1 MATTPAATDLQP
13 NPERKLIASLWH
25 TIVFVLFILGYA
37 YYGRTT
43 VPRIESLHLQ
53 SKVSLYLFMIL
64 LELLLVAYVWFLGV
78 KPAGGS
84 FWALIGGK
92 WNTFADVLRDIGV
105 AFLFWLVV
113 IVMLVG
119 LQLSIGKSPQT
130 SKSAF
135 MLAPGDVP
143 EIIVWLILAT
153 TAGFCEEFVFRGY
166 LQKQFRAITGSDAA
180 AVTMQAVCFGIA
192 HSYQGVKSIV
202 TITVYGALF
211 GILAIYR
218 HSLRPG
224 MIQHAMQDSFAGL
237 ALALL
242 KHLGKLPAAYF

>member
-64 LELLLVAYVWFLGV
+64 LELLLLSYVWFLGV

-84 FWALIGGK
+84 FRGLIGGT

-119 LQLSIGKSPQT
+119 LQFSMGKSPET
-130 SKSAF
+130 AKAVF
-135 MLAPGDVP
+135 MLAPGSRP
-143 EIIVWLILAT
+143 EMIVWVILAT
-153 TAGFCEEFVFRGY
+153 TAGFGEEFVFRGY
-166 LQKQFRAITGSDAA
+166 
-180 AVTMQAVCFGIA
+180 
-192 HSYQGVKSIV
+192 
-202 TITVYGALF
+202 
-211 GILAIYR
+211 
-218 HSLRPG
+218 
-224 MIQHAMQDSFAGL
+224 
-237 ALALL
+237 
-242 KHLGKLPAAYF
+242 

>member
-1 MATTPAATDLQP
+1 MATTPAAIDLQP
-13 NPERKLIASLWH
+13 DPERKLIAPLWH

-43 VPRIESLHLQ
+43 VPRIEGMRLQ

-64 LELLLVAYVWFLGV
+64 FELLLVAYVWFLGV
-78 KPAGGS
+78 KPTGGS
-84 FWALIGGK
+84 FRALIGGK
-92 WNTFADVLRDIGV
+92 WSSFPDVLRDIGV
-105 AFLFWLVV
+105 ACLFWLVV
-113 IVMLVG
+113 IAMLGG
-119 LQLSIGKSPQT
+119 LQFSMGKSPQT
-130 SKSAF
+130 AKAAF
-135 MLAPGDVP
+135 MLAPGNLP
-143 EIIVWLILAT
+143 EIIVWLILSA

-180 AVTMQAVCFGIA
+180 AVAMQAVCFGIA

-218 HSLRPG
+218 KSLRPG

-237 ALALL
+237 GLALL
-242 KHLGKLPAAYF
+242 KRLGKVPAVYF